1 MRRTGA
7 ALRPTVSER
16 KFSMH
21 SHFKFLVI
29 SLVFLLTL
37 GYVPAQDSSG
47 TLSISGDIQKSAQW
61 SVETLKTQFTGE
73 VQDIKFAAGK
83 DKPANVG
90 TGIPL
95 LAVIQSAAPKS
106 DQVTKHQDL
115 GFFVI
120 LEAYDKY
127 RVFFSLPELMPQGG
141 HAQAW
146 IIWAVDGKLLSGK
159 EAPFRL
165 IVTTDQGHDRNI
177 YGLTK
182 ITLVDGNKLANR
194 LKD

>member
-1 MRRTGA
+1 MRSPIRY
-7 ALRPTVSER
+7 LM
-16 KFSMH
+16 F
-21 SHFKFLVI
+21 

-37 GYVPAQDSSG
+37 GCMSAQDSSG
-47 TLSISGDIQKSAQW
+47 ILSICGDIQKPAQW
-61 SVETLKTQFTGE
+61 SAEALKAKFAGQ
-73 VQDIKFAAGK
+73 VQDIKFSVGK

-95 LAVIQSAAPKS
+95 LSVIQAAEPKS
-106 DQVTKHQDL
+106 DQATRHQNL
-115 GFFVI
+115 AFFVI

-127 RVFFSLPELMPQGG
+127 RVFFSLAELMPQCG
-141 HAQAW
+141 HAQAT
-146 IIWAVDGKLLSGK
+146 IIWAVDGKPLSMK

-182 ITLVDGNKLANR
+182 ITLVDGNKLANQ